1 MVCDQARRCRIQIIV
16 PRWQSQSSVVSMLD
30 QVQRIQIRRIE
41 RDTFEADELIKRC
54 LALLYRRRGDGRS
67 PSGGSSSGSDGGRGG
82 RGGGGV
88 ARQRGSV
95 VSRPGSIKPSTRRS
109 SGTGGRFREVEE
121 TEIIRKRQDSGAKA
135 RTGEASNTG
144 RRRRSTQSRYEYE
157 VVQSGRIYI
166 DVEDG
171 GRQDGVEYV
180 EPVRNSVPLRD
191 LSRERRRD

>member
-1 MVCDQARRCRIQIIV
+1 
-16 PRWQSQSSVVSMLD
+16 MLD

-54 LALLYRRRGDGRS
+54 LALLYRRRGDGRR
-67 PSGGSSSGSDGGRGG
+67 PSGSSSSGSDGGRGG
-82 RGGGGV
+82 RGSGGGGGGGGGV
-88 ARQRGSV
+88 V

-191 LSRERRRD
+191 LTRERRRD